1 MKAFIDFIPV
11 IAFFVAFK
19 LGDIFTATLAGIVS
33 TAAVVAYLKLTKQK
47 VQPFLWL
54 GLIIITVF
62 GGLTLF
68 FHDESFIKW
77 KPTVLY
83 LVAATALTVG
93 LYGFKKN
100 LLRWLL
106 GQQLEMPPRVW
117 DVLSNAWSLF
127 FGSLGLINAYVVLN
141 YTTEQWVYWRT
152 WIITGAIFAF
162 AIGVAVYISKH
173 VKLPDENIASDA
185 NK

>member
-1 MKAFIDFIPV
+1 MKALIEFLPV

-19 LGDIFTATLAGIVS
+19 LGNIFTATLVGIVA

-47 VQPFLWL
+47 VQPILWL
-54 GLIIITVF
+54 GLIVISVF

-83 LVAATALTVG
+83 CVSASALLVG
-93 LYGFKKN
+93 LYGFRKN
-100 LLRWLL
+100 LLQWLL
-106 GQQLEMPPRVW
+106 GQQLELPPGVW
-117 DVLSNAWSLF
+117 NVLSNAWAGF
-127 FGSLGLINAYVVLN
+127 FGALGLINAYVVLN

-162 AIGVAVYISKH
+162 AIGVALYVSRHI
-173 VKLPDENIASDA
+173 KLPESEGG
-185 NK
+185 KPK

>member
-1 MKAFIDFIPV
+1 MKALIDFIPV

-33 TAAVVAYLKLTKQK
+33 TAAVVAYLKFTGQK
-47 VQPFLWL
+47 VQPFVWL
-54 GLIIITVF
+54 GLIIMTVF
-62 GGLTLF
+62 GGLTLI
-68 FHDESFIKW
+68 FHDDSFIKW

-83 LVAATALTVG
+83 LIAATTLTVG

-100 LLRWLL
+100 LLQWML
-106 GQQLEMPPRVW
+106 GQQLVMPPAVW
-117 DVLSNAWSLF
+117 NVLSNAWSLF

-162 AIGVAVYISKH
+162 AIGVAVYVSRH
-173 VKLPDENIASDA
+173 VKLPEDTAPS
-185 NK
+185 K

>member
-1 MKAFIDFIPV
+1 MKAFIDFLPV
-11 IAFFVAFK
+11 IAFFVAFR
-19 LGDIFTATLAGIVS
+19 LGGIFTATLVGIVS
-33 TAAVVAYLKLTKQK
+33 TAAVVAYLKLTKQT

-54 GLIIITVF
+54 GLVIITVF

-68 FHDESFIKW
+68 FQDESFIKW

-83 LVAATALTVG
+83 LVAATALTIG

-106 GQQLEMPPRVW
+106 GQQLEMPSRVW

-127 FGSLGLINAYVVLN
+127 FGALGVINAYVVLN

-162 AIGVAVYISKH
+162 AIAVAVYIGRYI
-173 VKLPDENIASDA
+173 KLPDDKTAGDA
-185 NK
+185 KQ